1 MYADYYGLQESPFSL
16 TPDTSYFFMHQ
27 GQREALNVLRVA
39 LQQGEGLLKVVGE
52 VGTGKTLLCRK
63 LLNSLD
69 DAYYTAYLPNPALA
83 PTVLRK
89 ALAKEL
95 EIDVSV
101 VSDQHWLT
109 ERINE
114 RLIDL
119 VGAGKRVVLLVD
131 EAQAIPEESLEALRL
146 LTNLE
151 TEKTKLLQIVLF
163 GQPELD
169 QKLDNPALR
178 QVKQRIAFSYR
189 LQPMAMD
196 EIEGYISHRLV
207 VAGYQGKPLF
217 INPAIRAIYRSSQG
231 VPRLINLIC
240 NKALMLAYGKGE
252 HVVRRRH
259 VREAVSDTE
268 GALRV
273 RRSWLGWGIAAT
285 AAGGSLAATYLLGG
299 LT

>member
-16 TPDTSYFFMHQ
+16 TPDTSYFFLHQ
-27 GQREALNVLRVA
+27 GQLEALNVLRVA
-39 LQQGEGLLKVVGE
+39 LLQGEGLLKVVGE

-63 LLNSLD
+63 LLNLLGTGF
-69 DAYYTAYLPNPALA
+69 YTAYLPNPALA

-95 EIDVSV
+95 GIDVSV

-114 RLIDL
+114 RLIEL
-119 VGAGKRVVLLVD
+119 VGAGQRVVLLVD

-169 QKLDNPALR
+169 QKLGSASLR

-207 VAGYQGKPLF
+207 VAGYHGKPLF
-217 INPAIRAIYRSSQG
+217 INPALRAIYRSSKG

-240 NKALMLAYGKGE
+240 NKALLLAYGKGD
-252 HVVRRRH
+252 HVVRRRY
-259 VREAVSDTE
+259 VRAAVSDTE
-268 GALRV
+268 GALRL
-273 RRSWLGWGIAAT
+273 RRPWLGWSIVIT
-285 AAGGSLAATYLLGG
+285 AALCSLAGSYLLGV
-299 LT
+299 LP

>member
-16 TPDTSYFFMHQ
+16 TPDTSYLYLHR
-27 GQREALNVLRVA
+27 GQVEALNMLRIA
-39 LQQGEGLLKVVGE
+39 LDQGEGLLKVVGE

-63 LLNSLD
+63 LLNALSD
-69 DAYYTAYLPNPALA
+69 DFYTAYLPNPALP

-101 VSDQHWLT
+101 VRDQHWLT
-109 ERINE
+109 QRINE
-114 RLIDL
+114 RLIEL
-119 VGAGKRVVLLVD
+119 AGEGRRVVLLVD

-169 QKLDNPALR
+169 VKLDNPSLR
-178 QVKQRIAFSYR
+178 QVKQRIAFSCR
-189 LQPMAMD
+189 LQPLAFD
-196 EIEGYISHRLV
+196 EVAGYIHHRLF
-207 VAGYQGKPLF
+207 VAGYQGGPLF
-217 INPAIRAIYRSSQG
+217 ITPAVRAVYRASRG

-240 NKALMLAYGKGE
+240 NKALLLAYGKGDR
-252 HVVRRRH
+252 VVRRRY
-259 VREAVSDTE
+259 VREA
-268 GALRV
+268 ALETDGVAGTRPMWIV
-273 RRSWLGWGIAAT
+273 WGMGLAAAACSIAALYLW
-285 AAGGSLAATYLLGG
+285 GRSL
-299 LT
+299 

>member
-16 TPDTSYFFMHQ
+16 TPDTSYFFLHQ
-27 GQREALNVLRVA
+27 GQLEALNVLRVA

-63 LLNSLD
+63 LLNLLG
-69 DAYYTAYLPNPALA
+69 AGFYTAYLPNPALA

-95 EIDVSV
+95 GIDVSV

-114 RLIDL
+114 RLIEL
-119 VGAGKRVVLLVD
+119 AGEGNRVVLLVD

-151 TEKTKLLQIVLF
+151 TEKAKLLQIVLF

-169 QKLDNPALR
+169 DKLSHPSLR

-217 INPAIRAIYRSSQG
+217 FNPALRAIYRSSQG

-240 NKALMLAYGKGE
+240 NKALLLAYGKGD
-252 HVVRRRH
+252 HVVRKRY

-268 GALRV
+268 GAVRA
-273 RRSWLGWGIAAT
+273 RRSWLGWSIALTVALC
-285 AAGGSLAATYLLGG
+285 SLAGSYLLGV
-299 LT
+299 LP